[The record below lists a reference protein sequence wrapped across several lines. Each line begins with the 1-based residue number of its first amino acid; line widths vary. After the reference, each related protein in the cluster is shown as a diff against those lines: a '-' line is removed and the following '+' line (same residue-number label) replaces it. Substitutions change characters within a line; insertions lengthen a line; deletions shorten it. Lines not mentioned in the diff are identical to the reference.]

1 MVVLSLRFN
10 WNEYM
15 HLIAGLMVCFG
26 SVLLALNMGDVV
38 GMDVGR
44 VSLVRPFRIGLPS
57 PLFTGMR
64 SI

>member
-1 MVVLSLRFN
+1 
-10 WNEYM
+10 M
-15 HLIAGLMVCFG
+15 HLMAGLMVYFG

-44 VSLVRPFRIGLPS
+44 VSLVRPFRIGVPS
-57 PLFTGMR
+57 PLFIRIR